1 MKPSYITF
9 LIVLCIISSACHN
22 SNIVPQ
28 LQLADSLM
36 LSKPDSALNLLKN
49 ISIQEMPNKSAKAMY
64 ALLLT
69 QALDKNYIHHQND
82 SMITIA
88 IDYYKNNENNNLKA
102 KAYFYLGRVY
112 QDNKEYIK
120 ATETYLTALNAPP
133 TDKILLLQ
141 IYNNLALC
149 YESQEFYIQAMK
161 TYKESYST
169 AELLK
174 DKYGILH
181 AMRGLG
187 NIYAIQDDEDNA
199 LTYYQTSLTI
209 AQSINDSIWQTA
221 ILCDIAKIY
230 DNLGMHIEAKK
241 NIEHALKC
249 APYNASFS
257 SIYFWKGT
265 ILHNL
270 EETDSAI
277 CYLSKA
283 KIDADIYTKASIYQT
298 LYEIDKKRKRFEQAI
313 LYNDTALLYY
323 DSIQSMVHHTEIN
336 SLIKKHST
344 EMYEQRIK
352 SQYQRDKAVL
362 IICILLTI
370 SFAIFILMYISN
382 RNKKRYIYLQQLLMK
397 NQTEKSV
404 LKEEIKTIS
413 HTNKINEQK
422 YIDIVNKRFE
432 LWHQSLQIC
441 VRLFKTTTSYKKIQ
455 LIETS
460 KIKREKG
467 ISQEDISLIYQEINE
482 VFTEA
487 MQELLDQYP
496 NLTQEDL
503 YYCML
508 NYLQL
513 SNDTIK
519 KCMRVESQYALNQ
532 RKYRIRKQLSS
543 QAFSVIF
550 DLKNDKR

>member
-9 LIVLCIISSACHN
+9 LIVLCIACHN

-82 SMITIA
+82 SMISIA
-88 IDYYKNNENNNLKA
+88 IDYYKNNKDNNLKA
-102 KAYFYLGRVY
+102 KSYFYLGRVY
-112 QDNKEYIK
+112 HDNEEYIK
-120 ATETYLTALNAPP
+120 ATKAYLTALKTTP
-133 TDKILLLQ
+133 TDKTLLLQ
-141 IYNNLALC
+141 INNNLAMC
-149 YESQEFYIQAMK
+149 YESQEFYIQAIK

-181 AMRGLG
+181 ATRGLG

-199 LTYYQTSLTI
+199 LSYYQTSLAI

-221 ILCDIAKIY
+221 ILCDIAKVY

-241 NIEHALKC
+241 NIEYALAC
-249 APYNASFS
+249 APYSTSLS

-283 KIDADIYTKASIYQT
+283 KIDADIYAKASIYQT
-298 LYEIDKKRKRFEQAI
+298 LYEIDKKRKRYEQAI
-313 LYNDTALLYY
+313 LYNDTALVYY

-336 SLIKKHST
+336 SLIKKHSI
-344 EMYEQRIK
+344 EMYEQRIRN
-352 SQYQRDKAVL
+352 QYQRDKSL
-362 IICILLTI
+362 FIICTLLTI
-370 SFAIFILMYISN
+370 SLAIFTLMYLSN
-382 RNKKRYIYLQQLLMK
+382 RNKKTYIHLQQLLMK
-397 NQTEKSV
+397 NQTEKAA
-404 LKEEIKTIS
+404 LKEEIKLIS
-413 HTNKINEQK
+413 HANEINEQK
-422 YIDIVNKRFE
+422 YLDALNKRFD

-441 VRLFKTTTSYKKIQ
+441 VRLFETTPSYKKIQ

-460 KIKREKG
+460 KIKTEKG

-487 MQELLDQYP
+487 MQEFLDQFP

-508 NYLQL
+508 NFLQL
-513 SNDTIK
+513 SNDTIRT
-519 KCMRVESQYALNQ
+519 CMRVESQSALTQ
-532 RKYRIRKQLSS
+532 RKYRIKKLLSNR
-543 QAFSVIF
+543 AFSVIF
-550 DLKNDKR
+550 NPRNDKK

>member
-49 ISIQEMPNKSAKAMY
+49 FSIQEMPNKSAKAMY

-69 QALDKNYIHHQND
+69 QALDKNYIHHRND
-82 SMITIA
+82 SMISIA
-88 IDYYKNNENNNLKA
+88 IDYYKNNKDNNLKA
-102 KAYFYLGRVY
+102 KSYFYLGRVY
-112 QDNKEYIK
+112 HDNEEYIK
-120 ATETYLTALNAPP
+120 ATKAYLTALKTTP
-133 TDKILLLQ
+133 TDKTLLLQ
-141 IYNNLALC
+141 INNNLAMC
-149 YESQEFYIQAMK
+149 YENQEFYIQAIK

-181 AMRGLG
+181 ATRGLG

-199 LTYYQTSLTI
+199 LSYYQTSLAI

-221 ILCDIAKIY
+221 ILCDIAKVY

-241 NIEHALKC
+241 NIEYALAC
-249 APYNASFS
+249 APYSTSFS

-283 KIDADIYTKASIYQT
+283 KIDADIYTKASIYQI
-298 LYEIDKKRKRFEQAI
+298 LYEIDKKRKRYEQAI
-313 LYNDTALLYY
+313 LYNDTALVYY

-336 SLIKKHST
+336 SLIKKHSI
-344 EMYEQRIK
+344 EMYEQRIRN
-352 SQYQRDKAVL
+352 QYQRDKSL
-362 IICILLTI
+362 FIICTLLTI
-370 SFAIFILMYISN
+370 SLAIFILMYLSN
-382 RNKKRYIYLQQLLMK
+382 RNKKTYIHLQQLLMK
-397 NQTEKSV
+397 NQTEKAA
-404 LKEEIKTIS
+404 LKEEIKLIS
-413 HTNKINEQK
+413 HANEINEQK
-422 YIDIVNKRFE
+422 YLDALNKRFD

-441 VRLFKTTTSYKKIQ
+441 VRLFETTPSYKKIQ

-460 KIKREKG
+460 KIKTEKG

-487 MQELLDQYP
+487 MQEFLDQFP

-508 NYLQL
+508 NFLQL
-513 SNDTIK
+513 SNDTIRT
-519 KCMRVESQYALNQ
+519 CMRVESQSALTQ
-532 RKYRIRKQLSS
+532 RKYRIKKLLSNR
-543 QAFSVIF
+543 AFSVIF
-550 DLKNDKR
+550 NPRNDKK

>member
-1 MKPSYITF
+1 MKPSYIPL
-9 LIVLCIISSACHN
+9 LIILCIISNACHK

-36 LSKPDSALNLLKN
+36 LSKPDSALILLKKF
-49 ISIQEMPNKSAKAMY
+49 SIQEMPSKSAKAMY

-82 SMITIA
+82 SMISIA

-102 KAYFYLGRVY
+102 ISYFYLGRVY
-112 QDNKEYIK
+112 QDNEEYIK
-120 ATETYLTALNAPP
+120 ATEAYLTALNAPS
-133 TDKILLLQ
+133 TDKKLLLQ

-149 YESQEFYIQAMK
+149 YESQEFYIQAIK

-174 DKYGILH
+174 DKYGVLH

-199 LTYYQTSLTI
+199 LTYYQTSLAI

-230 DNLGMHIEAKK
+230 DNLGMHIEAQK

-249 APYNASFS
+249 APYNASIS

-265 ILHNL
+265 ILSNL

-283 KIDADIYTKASIYQT
+283 KINADIYAKASIYQT

-336 SLIKKHST
+336 NLIKKHST

-352 SQYQRDKAVL
+352 SQYQRDKALL
-362 IICILLTI
+362 IICALLII
-370 SFAIFILMYISN
+370 SFATFILMYISN
-382 RNKKRYIYLQQLLMK
+382 RNKKRYIHLQQLLMK
-397 NQTEKSV
+397 NQAEKAV

-413 HTNKINEQK
+413 HANKINEQK
-422 YIDIVNKRFE
+422 YTDTVNKRFE

-441 VRLFKTTTSYKKIQ
+441 VRLFKTTPSYKKIQ

-460 KIKREKG
+460 KIKKERG
-467 ISQEDISLIYQEINE
+467 VTQEDISLIYQEINE
-482 VFTEA
+482 AFIES
-487 MQELLDQYP
+487 MQEW
-496 NLTQEDL
+496 
-503 YYCML
+503 
-508 NYLQL
+508 
-513 SNDTIK
+513 SNRTSCSTNI
-519 KCMRVESQYALNQ
+519 
-532 RKYRIRKQLSS
+532 
-543 QAFSVIF
+543 
-550 DLKNDKR
+550 

>member
-82 SMITIA
+82 SMISIA
-88 IDYYKNNENNNLKA
+88 IDYYKNNKDNNLKA
-102 KAYFYLGRVY
+102 KSYFYLGRVY
-112 QDNKEYIK
+112 HDNEEYIK
-120 ATETYLTALNAPP
+120 ATKAYLTALKTTP
-133 TDKILLLQ
+133 TDKTLLLQ
-141 IYNNLALC
+141 INNNLAMC
-149 YESQEFYIQAMK
+149 YESQEFYIQAIK

-181 AMRGLG
+181 ATRGLG

-199 LTYYQTSLTI
+199 LSYYQTSLAI

-221 ILCDIAKIY
+221 ILCDIAKVY

-241 NIEHALKC
+241 NIEYALAC
-249 APYNASFS
+249 APYSTSLS

-283 KIDADIYTKASIYQT
+283 KIDADIYAKASIYQT
-298 LYEIDKKRKRFEQAI
+298 LYEIDKKRKRYEQAI
-313 LYNDTALLYY
+313 LYNDTALVYY

-336 SLIKKHST
+336 SLIKKHSI
-344 EMYEQRIK
+344 EMYEQRIRN
-352 SQYQRDKAVL
+352 QYQRDKSL
-362 IICILLTI
+362 FIICTLLTI
-370 SFAIFILMYISN
+370 SLAIFTLMYLSN
-382 RNKKRYIYLQQLLMK
+382 RNKKTYIHLQQLLMK
-397 NQTEKSV
+397 NQTEKAA
-404 LKEEIKTIS
+404 LKEEIKLIS
-413 HTNKINEQK
+413 HANEINEQK
-422 YIDIVNKRFE
+422 YLDALNKRFD

-441 VRLFKTTTSYKKIQ
+441 VRLFETTPSYKKIQ

-460 KIKREKG
+460 KIKTEKG

-487 MQELLDQYP
+487 MQEFLDQFP

-508 NYLQL
+508 NFLQL
-513 SNDTIK
+513 SNDTIRT
-519 KCMRVESQYALNQ
+519 CMRVESQSALTQ
-532 RKYRIRKQLSS
+532 RKYRIKKLLSNR
-543 QAFSVIF
+543 AFSVIF
-550 DLKNDKR
+550 NPRNDKK

>member
-1 MKPSYITF
+1 
-9 LIVLCIISSACHN
+9 
-22 SNIVPQ
+22 
-28 LQLADSLM
+28 M

-49 ISIQEMPNKSAKAMY
+49 FSIQEMPNKSAKAMY

-112 QDNKEYIK
+112 QDNEEYIK
-120 ATETYLTALNAPP
+120 ATEAYLTALNAPP
-133 TDKILLLQ
+133 TDKKLLLQ

-265 ILHNL
+265 ILRNL

-283 KIDADIYTKASIYQT
+283 KINADIYAKASIYQT

-352 SQYQRDKAVL
+352 SQYQKDKAVL

>member
-1 MKPSYITF
+1 MKSNYTIF
-9 LIVLCIISSACHN
+9 LIVLCITLNACHK
-22 SNIVPQ
+22 SDIIPQ

-36 LSKPDSALNLLKN
+36 LSKPDSALNLLRSF
-49 ISIQEMPNKSAKAMY
+49 SIQEIPSKSAKAMY

-69 QALDKNYIHHQND
+69 QALDKNYIQHQND
-82 SMITIA
+82 SIISIA
-88 IDYYKNNENNNLKA
+88 IDYYKNKDNNNLKA
-102 KAYFYLGRVY
+102 KSYFYLGRVY
-112 QDNKEYIK
+112 QDNEEYVK
-120 ATETYLTALNAPP
+120 ATEAYLTVLKSTP
-133 TDKILLLQ
+133 TDKTFILQ
-141 IYNNLALC
+141 VYNNLAMC
-149 YESQEFYIQAMK
+149 YENQEFYIQAIK

-181 AMRGLG
+181 ATRGLG
-187 NIYAIQDDEDNA
+187 NIYAIQDDEDSA
-199 LTYYQTSLTI
+199 LTYYQTSLAI

-221 ILCDIAKIY
+221 ILCDIAKVY

-241 NIEHALKC
+241 NIEHALKY
-249 APYNASFS
+249 APYNTSFS
-257 SIYFWKGT
+257 SIYFWKGI
-265 ILHNL
+265 ILRNL

-283 KIDADIYTKASIYQT
+283 KINADIYAKASIYQT
-298 LYEIDKKRKRFEQAI
+298 LYEIDKKRKKYEQAI
-313 LYNDTALLYY
+313 LYNDTALVYY
-323 DSIQSMVHHTEIN
+323 DSIQKMVHHTEIN

-344 EMYEQRIK
+344 EMYEQRIE
-352 SQYQRDKAVL
+352 SQYQKDKAVL

-382 RNKKRYIYLQQLLMK
+382 RNKIKYIYLQQLLMK
-397 NQTEKSV
+397 NQTEKAV

-432 LWHQSLQIC
+432 LWHQSLQTC

-467 ISQEDISLIYQEINE
+467 VSQEDISLIYQEINE

-487 MQELLDQYP
+487 MQELLNQYP

-503 YYCML
+503 YYCIL

-532 RKYRIRKQLSS
+532 RKYRIRKQLSN
-543 QAFSVIF
+543 QTFSVIF